1 MKMLCMMTNEVYSEQ
16 QPCKAQVLHHR
27 LTLGWNQMIC
37 ILVCLIKMEQC
48 TEEEMLIPETELL
61 QLDAYQLT

>member
-1 MKMLCMMTNEVYSEQ
+1 MPSMMTKKVYSEQ
-16 QPCKAQVLHHR
+16 QPCKAQALHHR
-27 LTLGWNQMIC
+27 STLGWTQMIC
-37 ILVCLIKMEQC
+37 ILVCLIKMKQC